1 MRGSGQRFRTG
12 GDEHNCWC
20 DFLGKFLKCPLCLRF
35 KGTDFFPAVIIWHD
49 LWNPPRAG
57 FSVKSGPRR
66 TTAGA
71 AAVGWCWFK
80 AHIPTCF
87 LCSRKAKP
95 AGPRL
100 LGVHGFWGCR
110 CTWESRRLFFFFPNE
125 YLNWLLTVSWVRYYC
140 SYFLSLFFF
149 TMLRGLW
156 DLSSPV
162 KNWTQALCS
171 ECMES

>member
-1 MRGSGQRFRTG
+1 MPSLSSTKTHRF
-12 GDEHNCWC
+12 
-20 DFLGKFLKCPLCLRF
+20 FS
-35 KGTDFFPAVIIWHD
+35 AVVIWHD

-66 TTAGA
+66 MTAGA

-80 AHIPTCF
+80 AHIPICF

-110 CTWESRRLFFFFPNE
+110 CTWETRKLVFFFPNE

-140 SYFLSLFFF
+140 PYFLSFFLPCCVACGILVLQ
-149 TMLRGLW
+149 LRIELRHSAVNAW
-156 DLSSPV
+156 SPNHRTARETLSMTNFMV
-162 KNWTQALCS
+162 TEKWR
-171 ECMES
+171 